1 MDEQMERINAWM
13 KAFSDYELPAFI
25 HLPDLDLYMD
35 QVISYIEKKLELFSV
50 NDTDKVITSFMI
62 NNYVKAEL
70 VKPPVGKK
78 YSREQIGY
86 FFAICAVKQILSMQ
100 EIKLLFN
107 MDEKVSPDKDKLYEF
122 FRQVQSDNIKHASK
136 AVQAKID
143 IITRR
148 YQDESQ
154 RNKENAAEN
163 ARANLANVAF
173 KLAIEAEINKLMA
186 NRIIAEINQSLKDE
200 LALKEKEEQ
209 ERKKHSETESKK
221 KKKHKEKKEKTIE
234 AEVISEENSVTVT
247 EVAE

>member
-1 MDEQMERINAWM
+1 MDEQITRINEWM
-13 KAFSDYELPAFI
+13 KAFSEYELPAFE

-35 QVISYIEKKLELFSV
+35 QVISYIEKKLDLFSV
-50 NDTDKVITSFMI
+50 SESDKVITSFMI

-70 VKPPVGKK
+70 VKPPVSKK

-122 FRQVQSDNIKHASK
+122 FRQVQSDNIQHASK
-136 AVQAKID
+136 AVQNKID

-148 YQDESQ
+148 YNSEVVKDA
-154 RNKENAAEN
+154 ENAAEN

-186 NRIIAEINQSLKDE
+186 NRIIYEINQSLKQE
-200 LALKEKEEQ
+200 HAKKEKHDDSKKQVEQ
-209 ERKKHSETESKK
+209 EGKK
-221 KKKHKEKKEKTIE
+221 KKKHKEKKENQP
-234 AEVISEENSVTVT
+234 EVVADATPSNPPSEN
-247 EVAE
+247 